1 MSVYILRFKIIL
13 SFLGIALE
21 ASLFL
26 AALPLEV
33 LSMFHFR
40 RSDGSDQKLFQLLF

>member
-1 MSVYILRFKIIL
+1 MSVYVLWFKIIL

-40 RSDGSDQKLFQLLF
+40 SSDGLDQISLQLLL

>member
-33 LSMFHFR
+33 LSMYHFR
-40 RSDGSDQKLFQLLF
+40 RSDGLDQILLQLLL